1 MPAKPARRRWSCLL
15 SANSVPAE
23 WQSSCKSAGHIEP
36 LDSPGTRGMLRALKT
51 NQKGFRMFIQIT
63 LATML
68 VACSSGPAQTRP
80 AISKSA
86 SASTTATIQAIDS
99 TMRTITLRDDKGQ
112 EDTFTLGPE
121 VKRFDE
127 LKVGDTV
134 KFTYYESIVLQV
146 RKPGDVDKGAMTS
159 EVGVNPSKGATP
171 GGTLSAQD
179 RMTVT
184 IKAIDPVVPS
194 LTVTTP
200 AGRVVTRKVDDPKN
214 IEGLKPGD
222 QITITYTRALVTS
235 IERQK

>member
-1 MPAKPARRRWSCLL
+1 
-15 SANSVPAE
+15 
-23 WQSSCKSAGHIEP
+23 
-36 LDSPGTRGMLRALKT
+36 ML
-51 NQKGFRMFIQIT
+51 IQIT
-63 LATML
+63 LATLL
-68 VACSSGPAQTRP
+68 VAGSSGVAQTRP
-80 AISKSA
+80 AITKSA

-99 TMRTITLRDDKGQ
+99 TMRTITLRDAKGQ
-112 EDTFTLGPE
+112 EDTFTLGPD

-159 EVGVNPSKGATP
+159 EIGVNPSKGATP

-179 RMTVT
+179 KMTVT
-184 IKAIDPVVPS
+184 IKSIDPVVPS

-200 AGRVVTRKVDDPKN
+200 AGRTVTRKVDDPKN